1 MSRPQADIAL
11 DYERVSRV
19 IDFLEAHVEQQ
30 PDLTQVAAA
39 AGLSPEHFQR
49 IFKRWVGISPKKYLQ
64 SLTLN
69 RAQNELKR
77 GSSLLSAALKSG
89 LSGTGRLH
97 DLFVTFHGMTPGE
110 YQALGRSLR
119 INYGI
124 VPSPFGHCLLG
135 VTDRGVC
142 WLSFGSAR
150 LSRELPELRATWP
163 GAEFLHNSRAVERVA
178 RSIFP
183 GNGKL
188 PKEPIHVLVKGSEF
202 QLRVWRALLQ
212 IPIGSVTSYG
222 ELAAAIDKPNAMRAL
237 GTAVGQNAIS
247 FLIPCHRVIRAGGHF
262 GQYRWG
268 AERKAIILEWEAVAS
283 APSPRP

>member
-1 MSRPQADIAL
+1 MSRSRADSAL

-69 RAQNELKR
+69 RALNELKR
-77 GSSLLSAALKSG
+77 GSSLLSAALRSG
-89 LSGTGRLH
+89 LSGTGRLQ
-97 DLFVTFHGMTPGE
+97 DLFVTFHRMTPGE

-135 VTDRGVC
+135 VTNRGVC
-142 WLSFGSAR
+142 WLSFGSDR
-150 LSRELPELRATWP
+150 LSRELPELRITWP
-163 GAEFLHNSRAVERVA
+163 GAEFVHNSRAVERVA

-188 PKEPIHVLVKGSEF
+188 PKKPIHVLVKGSEF

-212 IPIGSVTSYG
+212 IPLGSVTSYG
-222 ELAAAIDKPNAMRAL
+222 ELAAAIDKPNAIRAL

-268 AERKAIILEWEAVAS
+268 AERKAIILEWEAVTSNPGPGA
-283 APSPRP
+283 